1 MPPRDLPTLNPDTAG
16 RMALGQ
22 TFLEAYLE
30 PTKKIIGSGWL
41 SSPLGRAA
49 LQGGIG
55 EAGQVQRW
63 VDEGSEGLVRLLTG
77 AGMPE
82 TEAARYRARYM
93 PSPLDSQKTMI
104 AKVDQLERILRRTNA
119 VVAIGHRKMTSDELD
134 EVRASDREFGRTH
147 LGEHVTPGGA
157 VIEEVR

>member
-1 MPPRDLPTLNPDTAG
+1 VPPRELPTLNPDTAG

-30 PTKKIIGSGWL
+30 PTKKIIGSGYL
-41 SSPLGRAA
+41 STTIGRAA
-49 LQGGIG
+49 LAGGIG

-93 PSPLDSQKTMI
+93 PSALDSQKTMI
-104 AKVDQLERILRRTNA
+104 AKIDQLERILKRTNA

-134 EVRASDREFGRTH
+134 EIRESDREFGRRH
-147 LGEHVTPGGA
+147 LNESVTPGGA
-157 VIEEVR
+157 TVREVP

>member
-1 MPPRDLPTLNPDTAG
+1 
-16 RMALGQ
+16 
-22 TFLEAYLE
+22 
-30 PTKKIIGSGWL
+30 
-41 SSPLGRAA
+41 
-49 LQGGIG
+49 
-55 EAGQVQRW
+55 
-63 VDEGSEGLVRLLTG
+63 
-77 AGMPE
+77 
-82 TEAARYRARYM
+82 
-93 PSPLDSQKTMI
+93 MI